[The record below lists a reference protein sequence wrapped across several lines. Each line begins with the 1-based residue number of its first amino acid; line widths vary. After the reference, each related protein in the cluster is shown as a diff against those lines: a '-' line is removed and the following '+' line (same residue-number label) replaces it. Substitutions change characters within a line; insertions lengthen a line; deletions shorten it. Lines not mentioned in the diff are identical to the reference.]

1 MQFPCPILSEKQL
14 AGFTALVLVSRSKA
28 PEAARIVFDCR
39 TANDPAVM
47 TGTIPVTH
55 KTRSACSKTR
65 APKGQETVSLSEN
78 TPGQS
83 AISWK

>member
-1 MQFPCPILSEKQL
+1 M
-14 AGFTALVLVSRSKA
+14 
-28 PEAARIVFDCR
+28 
-39 TANDPAVM
+39 M
-47 TGTIPVTH
+47 TETIPVTH